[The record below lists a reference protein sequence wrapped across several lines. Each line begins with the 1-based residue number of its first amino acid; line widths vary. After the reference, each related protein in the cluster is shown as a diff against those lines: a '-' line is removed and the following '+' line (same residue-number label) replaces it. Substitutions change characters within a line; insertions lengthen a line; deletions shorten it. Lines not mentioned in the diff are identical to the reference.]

1 MQHPIELDENIQ
13 LQPGVLRKYQDQ
25 VDGVNRTGIF
35 DNENDFDF
43 YKNETFE
50 FDGQQLNLLCGHI
63 NQREFDDDN
72 DDEDDYYDDSEARR
86 VKATKQ
92 EEDVCVLWNHV
103 PEQITLSRSES
114 SISYKFVMVVDKA
127 EADVRQEMMNGKC
140 EVYMIFS
147 FHAQITVLFTGSAQ
161 IAITSERKTT

>member
-1 MQHPIELDENIQ
+1 MLYLDDIKLRLVQHPIELDENFQ
-13 LQPGVLRKYQDQ
+13 LHPGVLRKYQDQ

-35 DNENDFDF
+35 DNDNDIDF
-43 YKNETFE
+43 YKNETLE

-72 DDEDDYYDDSEARR
+72 DDNDDEDAYFDDSEAKRA
-86 VKATKQ
+86 KAAKQ

-127 EADVRQEMMNGKC
+127 EADVTQEMNNGKC
-140 EVYMIFS
+140 EVYMIFF
-147 FHAQITVLFTGSAQ
+147 FHCADYSAVH
-161 IAITSERKTT
+161 